1 MNWKKISE
9 ISIQDGG
16 GIILYSYD
24 ANKIIE
30 CSYDGVT
37 FQSGGI
43 VIRPSSKDLF
53 VRRFDFFKESGLY
66 DKLGDY
72 ENL

>member
-9 ISIQDGG
+9 ISSKDLGC
-16 GIILYSYD
+16 IIIYAYD

-30 CSYDGVT
+30 CSYDGVI
-37 FQSGGI
+37 FQCGNI
-43 VIRPSSKDLF
+43 VIRPSAKDFF
-53 VRRFDFFKESGLY
+53 VSRFDFFKESGLY
-66 DKLGDY
+66 DKLRDY